1 MHKHKK
7 HIANYYHFSFSELHN
22 HTTIISFLP
31 FIKSHKFHFLHF
43 PTIYFAHIF
52 FQSLIV
58 TISVGISKG
67 QFNIS
72 PR

>member
-7 HIANYYHFSFSELHN
+7 HIANYSHFSFSELHN
-22 HTTIISFLP
+22 HNIISFLP
-31 FIKSHKFHFLHF
+31 FIKSHKFHFLYF

-52 FQSLIV
+52 FQSLIMY
-58 TISVGISKG
+58 ISVGKPKG